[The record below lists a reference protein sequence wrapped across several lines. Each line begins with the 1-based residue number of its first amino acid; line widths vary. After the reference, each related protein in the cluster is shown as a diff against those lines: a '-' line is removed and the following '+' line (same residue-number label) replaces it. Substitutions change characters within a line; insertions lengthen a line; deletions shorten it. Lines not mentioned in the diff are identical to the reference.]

1 MKLKFQLSEKISKF
15 EALLSQKE
23 KYDENATGKEIIEK
37 KKIEEKLEDIEGQ
50 FETDIKEL
58 EKELKAQNKKS
69 NKYHDLKQ
77 KEKMLNLLKEKIKIL
92 QKKYK
97 GEIVDESEIKENESA
112 IENLDDFLKR
122 SKFNENSEQRELFEE
137 EKNKIEEFDRRKKQQ
152 DEQLDE
158 IHKGIIQ
165 IKNEAINA
173 GNAIDE
179 IGKKIKKEDQ
189 HIENTR
195 KKVKTQNER
204 VKDLVNKIRSSDK
217 ICCDIVLILI
227 LCGLICVLYSI
238 IKHKF

>member
-15 EALLSQKE
+15 EAFLSQKE

-37 KKIEEKLEDIEGQ
+37 KKIEEKLEDIESQ
-50 FETDIKEL
+50 FDKDIKNL
-58 EKELKAQNKKS
+58 EKELKAQKNKK
-69 NKYHDLKQ
+69 NKFFDLTQ
-77 KEKMLNLLKEKIKIL
+77 KEKMLNLLKEKINIL
-92 QKKYK
+92 KKKYK
-97 GEIVDESEIKENESA
+97 GDEVDEDEIKNNESA
-112 IENLDDFLKR
+112 IENLDEFLKK

-137 EKNKIEEFDRRKKQQ
+137 ERNKIDEFKRREKDQ

-158 IHKGIIQ
+158 IHRGIKQ

-173 GNAIDE
+173 GNAINE
-179 IGKKIKKEDQ
+179 IGKKIQQVDP
-189 HIENTR
+189 HIVDTT